1 MRRPVSR
8 GARSRFIRIPGAPR
22 QHPGQGAA
30 GQGGARCLD
39 PVWKPGWA
47 GALSQPS
54 PTGTERP
61 ATSRETGAGGDAGA
75 RGERGEERAGRRGS
89 RGDAGRQER
98 GETGA
103 RGGAGR
109 RGPGG
114 RRRAR
119 ARAPGVRAAAGWE
132 RAPGLE
138 APPRPCAGPGPR
150 RGRGVRPPARARAAT
165 HPPRAARR
173 PVLQLL
179 RGAAQPPPR
188 RVRAR
193 RPPAGRPAGSCPLRS
208 LGVTVMLRELYWQQG
223 SERVVLSTSPGRAGS
238 GRPASAQPGPS
249 ALRAC
254 AGLAVRTRARGSASS
269 RPPPGALGATWP
281 REEAAGKALHA
292 LPLHGGRPS
301 ESSQD
306 WTHLTR
312 LAERTSKGRGEQNR
326 GAQSKRAE
334 FTRCGWTEWKS
345 AVVNNSDNQTKI
357 RRFAP
362 KAT

>member
-1 MRRPVSR
+1 
-8 GARSRFIRIPGAPR
+8 
-22 QHPGQGAA
+22 
-30 GQGGARCLD
+30 
-39 PVWKPGWA
+39 
-47 GALSQPS
+47 
-54 PTGTERP
+54 
-61 ATSRETGAGGDAGA
+61 
-75 RGERGEERAGRRGS
+75 
-89 RGDAGRQER
+89 
-98 GETGA
+98 
-103 RGGAGR
+103 
-109 RGPGG
+109 
-114 RRRAR
+114 
-119 ARAPGVRAAAGWE
+119 
-132 RAPGLE
+132 
-138 APPRPCAGPGPR
+138 
-150 RGRGVRPPARARAAT
+150 
-165 HPPRAARR
+165 
-173 PVLQLL
+173 
-179 RGAAQPPPR
+179 
-188 RVRAR
+188 
-193 RPPAGRPAGSCPLRS
+193 
-208 LGVTVMLRELYWQQG
+208 MLRELYWQQG

-292 LPLHGGRPS
+292 LPLHWGRPS